1 MGEYH
6 CFASFGANLKSL
18 RLKKKLTQSDLSELI
33 GVSQKY
39 ISLWENG
46 KAYPSLIN
54 YYWLCVFLSASDFD
68 LFFT

>member
-1 MGEYH
+1 MIEYH
-6 CFASFGANLKSL
+6 SFYRFGVNLKSL
-18 RLKKKLTQSDLSELI
+18 RLKKKLTQSDLAEMI

-54 YYWLCVFLSASDFD
+54 YYCLCFFLSPRDFD
-68 LFFT
+68 LFK